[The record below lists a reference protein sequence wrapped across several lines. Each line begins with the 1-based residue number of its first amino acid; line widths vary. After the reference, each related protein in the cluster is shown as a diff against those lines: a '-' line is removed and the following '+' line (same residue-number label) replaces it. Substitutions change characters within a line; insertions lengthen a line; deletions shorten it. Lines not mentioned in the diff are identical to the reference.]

1 MPWPILTGS
10 RMRCLRQQQNRQRLL
25 PGPVWCPD
33 RSHGLTFHVFS
44 GACPSSRAETC
55 LELHK
60 HRDSSI
66 NSEPG
71 DFQLLSLSRDSQQH
85 FRGQRPVFW
94 LPMRLALAT
103 VDAMTTDRTRPLRLI
118 LSVIVLIISLVVQA
132 PAMAL
137 SSHPANLPFAA
148 RFMSKDLNATAKDA
162 EGRLEAAH
170 GDLTGDTG
178 EKIKGQA
185 KQVQASPCR
194 RDPISSKDSSLPS
207 ANSVKPHQTLQT
219 RCDDLSMKA

>member
-1 MPWPILTGS
+1 
-10 RMRCLRQQQNRQRLL
+10 
-25 PGPVWCPD
+25 
-33 RSHGLTFHVFS
+33 
-44 GACPSSRAETC
+44 
-55 LELHK
+55 
-60 HRDSSI
+60 
-66 NSEPG
+66 
-71 DFQLLSLSRDSQQH
+71 
-85 FRGQRPVFW
+85 
-94 LPMRLALAT
+94 LALAT

-185 KQVQASPCR
+185 KQVQASAMQAGS
-194 RDPISSKDSSLPS
+194 DLKQGLKS
-207 ANSVKPHQTLQT
+207 AVGKLGEATSDAADK
-219 RCDDLSMKA
+219 M